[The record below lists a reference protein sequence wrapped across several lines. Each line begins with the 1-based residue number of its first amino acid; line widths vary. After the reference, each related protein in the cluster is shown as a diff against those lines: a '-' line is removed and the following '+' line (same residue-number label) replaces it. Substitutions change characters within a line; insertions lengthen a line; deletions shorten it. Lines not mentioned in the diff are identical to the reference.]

1 MDFGQEQHP
10 DIAAEI
16 TQRAGQALAVLGTLG
31 EATARLA
38 AEQRRRKHG
47 REEAQAQAQQR
58 QQEQADKVREHSD
71 RLADYA
77 ARQRATH
84 DRRLISQ
91 TLDPNWVAT
100 ADLYDLAT
108 VWRTARLRET
118 QFPEARAAAETV
130 EDRLRD
136 MYPRPMH
143 LYDEAVRNGTPRSD
157 AMRAAAEEMAH
168 TPVMRPY
175 GPGTRAGAL
184 GASEVPVVGQAGF
197 GTAVADE
204 QIHLATGVDPA
215 EYLAELRR
223 LGPGG
228 DAAADALRAA
238 LLERAGRETA
248 HGVADAATPDNPA
261 TTGFNEHAVD
271 GLPAN
276 ATNIGDANRD
286 TAAAQRTAAQLASEW
301 YPDGL
306 HHPHAMPHDVAR
318 RSPAA
323 AAPANTAGRTAGLA
337 R

>member
-1 MDFGQEQHP
+1 MDLGQEQHP

-31 EATARLA
+31 EALARLA
-38 AEQRRRKHG
+38 AEQRRRKQG

-58 QQEQADKVREHSD
+58 QQEQAGKLREHSD
-71 RLADYA
+71 RLAEYA

-84 DRRLISQ
+84 DRRLINQ

-108 VWRTARLRET
+108 VWRTARLREE

-130 EDRLRD
+130 EDQLRD

-143 LYDEAVRNGTPRSD
+143 LYDEAVRSGTPRAD
-157 AMRAAAEEMAH
+157 AMRTAAEQMAH

-184 GASEVPVVGQAGF
+184 DASDEPVVGPAAF
-197 GTAVADE
+197 DTAVADE
-204 QIHLATGVDPA
+204 QIRLATGIDPA
-215 EYLAELRR
+215 DYLAELRR
-223 LGPGG
+223 LGPAG
-228 DAAADALRAA
+228 DAAAEALRAA
-238 LLERAGRETA
+238 LAERAGQEIA
-248 HGVADAATPDNPA
+248 HGLAAAATPDNPA
-261 TTGFNEHAVD
+261 TKGVDEHAVD
-271 GLPAN
+271 GMPDN
-276 ATNIGDANRD
+276 TTHIGAASRD
-286 TAAAQRTAAQLASEW
+286 TAAAKRNAAQLAGEW

-306 HHPHAMPHDVAR
+306 NHPGAMPRDVAR
-318 RSPAA
+318 RTPATA
-323 AAPANTAGRTAGLA
+323 VPANTAGRTAGLA

>member
-10 DIAAEI
+10 DIAAEV

-31 EATARLA
+31 EAMARLA
-38 AEQRRRKHG
+38 AEQRRRKQG

-58 QQEQADKVREHSD
+58 RQEQAVKLREHSD
-71 RLADYA
+71 RLAEYA
-77 ARQRATH
+77 LRQRATH
-84 DRRLISQ
+84 DRRLINQ
-91 TLDPNWVAT
+91 TLNPNWVAT

-108 VWRTARLRET
+108 VWRTARLRED

-130 EDRLRD
+130 EEQLRD

-143 LYDEAVRNGTPRSD
+143 LYDEAVRNGTPRTT

-184 GASEVPVVGQAGF
+184 GAADEPVVGRAAF
-197 GTAVADE
+197 DTAVADE
-204 QIHLATGVDPA
+204 QIHLATGIDPTD
-215 EYLAELRR
+215 YLAELRR

-238 LLERAGRETA
+238 LLERAGRETG
-248 HGVADAATPDNPA
+248 HGLADTAAPDNPA
-261 TTGFNEHAVD
+261 TNGIDEHTVN
-271 GLPAN
+271 GLPNN
-276 ATNIGDANRD
+276 ATHIGDANRD
-286 TAAAQRTAAQLASEW
+286 AAAAQRTAAQLAGQW
-301 YPDGL
+301 YPDRL
-306 HHPHAMPHDVAR
+306 NHPHAMPHDVAR
-318 RSPAA
+318 RAPATA
-323 AAPANTAGRTAGLA
+323 VPANTAGRTAGLA

>member
-1 MDFGQEQHP
+1 MDLGQEQHP
-10 DIAAEI
+10 DIAAEV

-31 EATARLA
+31 EAMARLA
-38 AEQRRRKHG
+38 AEQRRHKQG
-47 REEAQAQAQQR
+47 REEAQTQAQQR
-58 QQEQADKVREHSD
+58 RQEQAEKLREHSD
-71 RLADYA
+71 RLAEYA

-84 DRRLISQ
+84 DRRLINQ

-108 VWRTARLRET
+108 VWRTARLREQ

-130 EDRLRD
+130 EEQLRD

-143 LYDEAVRNGTPRSD
+143 LYDEAVRNGTPRTA

-184 GASEVPVVGQAGF
+184 CAADEPAVGRAAF
-197 GTAVADE
+197 DTAVADE
-204 QIHLATGVDPA
+204 QIRLATGIDPTD
-215 EYLAELRR
+215 YLAELRR

-228 DAAADALRAA
+228 DAAAEALRAA

-248 HGVADAATPDNPA
+248 HGLADAAAPDNPA
-261 TTGFNEHAVD
+261 TKGINEHTVD
-271 GLPAN
+271 GMPDN
-276 ATNIGDANRD
+276 ATHISAANRD
-286 TAAAQRTAAQLASEW
+286 TAAAQRTAAQLAGEW

-306 HHPHAMPHDVAR
+306 NHPHAMPHDVAR
-318 RSPAA
+318 RAPATA
-323 AAPANTAGRTAGLA
+323 VSANTAGRTAGLA